1 MKNAILVTIGFLSL
15 ALGIVGI
22 VVPVLPTTGF
32 VIIALSCF
40 SCTPKLRS
48 ALLKIKFFR
57 EHYENYTTRKG
68 IPKKTLIFSLSYLWL
83 TMIISMILVRSKLWL
98 VLLLL
103 AIAIAVTIH
112 IVWVS
117 KPKKVKNSVKP
128 LN

>member
-1 MKNAILVTIGFLSL
+1 MITAGFLSL

-40 SCTPKLRS
+40 TCAPKLRNKI
-48 ALLKIKFFR
+48 LKIKFFR

-68 IPKKTLIFSLSYLWL
+68 IPKKTLIFSLAYLWI
-83 TMIISMILVRSKLWL
+83 TMIISMILVREKLWL
-98 VLLLL
+98 VILLL

-117 KPKKVKNSVKP
+117 KPKNVKKNINT
-128 LN
+128 LNE

>member
-1 MKNAILVTIGFLSL
+1 MKNAILITVGFLSL
-15 ALGIVGI
+15 ALGIIGI

-32 VIIALSCF
+32 VIIAVSCF
-40 SCTPKLRS
+40 SCTPRLRS

-57 EHYENYTTRKG
+57 EHYENYTTRRG

-103 AIAIAVTIH
+103 AIAIAVTVH
-112 IVWVS
+112 IIWVS
-117 KPKKVKNSVKP
+117 KPKKMNRDAENLK
-128 LN
+128 